1 MRKTLTAVFILTLA
15 VGAAAEKRAFTIAD
29 HYEVAGVSDPQI
41 SPDGTQVAY
50 VVTETALAEA
60 QRWSSLWLVP
70 SAGGTPRQLTRGRH
84 HDSSPRWS
92 PDGSALLFVSDRSG
106 GTSQLFLLP
115 MAGGDARQL
124 TTFATGVSG
133 PVWSPDGRFVA
144 FSSEVYPECG
154 ADSECN
160 RSIRDRWQDGPLK
173 AHMADS
179 LLYRHWTEWRD
190 GRYSHVLLAK
200 VADGSVTDLTP
211 GAFDTPTFSLGG
223 DTGYAFAPDS
233 RSIVVVSNHDDHP
246 AESTNAD
253 LWLVPLSAEGMP
265 GEAANLTASN
275 RAWDGD
281 PVFSPDGHTI
291 AYRTQRAP
299 GYESDLFR
307 AAVYDRRTGTSR
319 VLTESFRNWI
329 TDVGW
334 TPDGS
339 ALVVQAEVS
348 GRTPLYTVALDDGT
362 MRPLLEDA
370 SIDAWDLAADGTLVY
385 ARRSIAE
392 PAEVYAV
399 QVDGT
404 VSRRLTHHN
413 DALLAEVDFRP
424 AEEIWVEGE
433 DGHRI
438 QVFVVTPH
446 GFDPTQEYPL
456 VLNVHGGPQSQW
468 ADAYRGDWQV
478 YPGAGYVLAFANP
491 TGSTG
496 FGQDVT
502 DAIAHDWGGRVFRD
516 IMRVTDA
523 LAAYP
528 WVDETRMGAMGWS
541 YGGYMMMW
549 LEGHTTRFKTLA
561 AMMGLYDLRSFYG
574 ATEELW
580 FPEHD
585 LGVPWESPDYAS
597 WSPSEAVESFS
608 TPCLVI
614 TGERDFRV
622 PYTQSLQFFTAL
634 QKRRVESRL
643 VVFSNAGH
651 WPSWYEMAFYYD
663 LHLDWFHRTLGGS
676 PAPWDPERFLRN
688 QVFTAGKGGMKEGS

>member
-1 MRKTLTAVFILTLA
+1 MRKTLTVVFALA
-15 VGAAAEKRAFTIAD
+15 LATGAAAEKRAFTIAD
-29 HYEVAGVSDPQI
+29 HYRVTGVSDPSI
-41 SPDGTQVAY
+41 SPDGSLAAY
-50 VVTETALAEA
+50 VVTETKLAEA
-60 QRWSSLWLVP
+60 ERWSSLWVIP
-70 SAGGTPRQLTRGRH
+70 VAGGTPRQLTRGHH
-84 HDSSPRWS
+84 HDSAPRWS
-92 PDGSALLFVSDRSG
+92 PDGSSLLFVSDRDG
-106 GTSQLFLLP
+106 DTNQLFLLP
-115 MAGGDARQL
+115 MNGGDARRL
-124 TTFATGVSG
+124 TSFSMGVSD

-144 FSSEVYPECG
+144 FTSEVYPECG

-160 RSIRDRWQDGPLK
+160 RAIRDAWSDGPLH
-173 AHMADS
+173 AHMADT

-190 GRYSHVLLAK
+190 GRYSHVLLAD

-233 RSIVVVSNHDDHP
+233 SAIVVVSNHDAEP

-253 LWLVPLSAEGMP
+253 LWLVPLSADGKP
-265 GEAANLTASN
+265 GEAVDLTATN
-275 RAWDGD
+275 HAWDGD
-281 PVFSPDGHTI
+281 PAFSPDGRYI
-291 AYRTQRAP
+291 AYRTQRVP

-307 AAVYDRRTGTSR
+307 AAVVDRRTGASR

-334 TPDGS
+334 APDGRT
-339 ALVVQAEVS
+339 LVVQAEVS
-348 GRTPLYTVALDDGT
+348 GRTPLYTLDPSSGS

-370 SIDAWDLAADGTLVY
+370 SIDAWDVAPGGELVY

-392 PAEVYAV
+392 PAELY
-399 QVDGT
+399 T
-404 VSRRLTHHN
+404 VSLDGGDRRRLTHHN

-433 DGHRI
+433 EGERI
-438 QVFVVTPH
+438 QVFVVKPH
-446 GFDPTQEYPL
+446 GFDPDTSYPL
-456 VLNVHGGPQSQW
+456 ILNVHGGPQSQW

-516 IMRVTDA
+516 LMRVTDA

-528 WVDETRMGAMGWS
+528 WVDQTRMGAMGWS

-549 LEGHTTRFKTLA
+549 FEGHTTRFKTLA

-585 LGVPWESPDYAS
+585 LGVPWTSPDYAA
-597 WSPSEAVESFS
+597 WSPSEAVSGFS
-608 TPCLVI
+608 TPCLVV

-634 QKRRVESRL
+634 QKRNVPSRL
-643 VVFSNAGH
+643 AVFANAGH

-663 LHLDWFHRTLGGS
+663 LHLDWFHRYLGGG
-676 PAPWDPERFLRN
+676 PAPWAPEAFLRN
-688 QVFTAGKGGMKEGS
+688 QAFAEDTAGMEHGS